1 MSGHAACVTS
11 RARCVITQ
19 LCARAEDVVPRLLGG
34 PQAAPR
40 DAEAA
45 PMQPT
50 APPARAGDAAP
61 VVPLRLPA
69 PWRHGA
75 ARAANGAPRR
85 DAPAG
90 AGQGGA
96 GARGDDAGAAE
107 SGGDGGA
114 GAGGEAGGAGAAA
127 PAASEPAAAL
137 AAAAA
142 AKAGGRLH
150 LAHFY
155 TQRARRAL
163 FRGHGADGARR
174 LRPQASLWRCAER
187 RRQAACRSSSRRAGS
202 MQWVSM
208 Q

>member
-1 MSGHAACVTS
+1 MHIRARSICKYVRPLRCHAAL
-11 RARCVITQ
+11 R
-19 LCARAEDVVPRLLGG
+19 RAEDVVPRLLGG

-50 APPARAGDAAP
+50 APPARAGDPALVA
-61 VVPLRLPA
+61 PLRLPA
-69 PWRHGA
+69 PWRRGA
-75 ARAANGAPRR
+75 AGGGSAAPC
-85 DAPAG
+85 DAHMG

-96 GARGDDAGAAE
+96 GARGDEAGTAE
-107 SGGDGGA
+107 CGGDGGA
-114 GAGGEAGGAGAAA
+114 SANGEAGGAGAAP
-127 PAASEPAAAL
+127 PAAPEPAAAL

-142 AKAGGRLH
+142 AQAGGRLH

-174 LRPQASLWRCAER
+174 RRPQARRCLD
-187 RRQAACRSSSRRAGS
+187 AAYAL
-202 MQWVSM
+202 
-208 Q
+208 